1 MENGKMNVDLVSEI
15 LDRQPVI
22 TTLVQRTV
30 NEHFGD
36 ERLIEAANPD
46 QGEAEKECWGLV
58 EKVRELDGDLYLALD
73 EAITTLMVES
83 ERGAHRLGI
92 IVGLRRAGKEELI
105 PEVAQ
110 QI

>member
-1 MENGKMNVDLVSEI
+1 MENGKMNIDLVSEI

-36 ERLIEAANPD
+36 KRLIEAANSPQD
-46 QGEAEKECWGLV
+46 EAEKRC
-58 EKVRELDGDLYLALD
+58 RELVDKVKELDKDLWFALD

-92 IVGLRRAGKEELI
+92 IVGLRLAGKGELI
-105 PEVAQ
+105 PEVVQ